1 MKTIVEAYP
10 RERNSQCILKGSPPS
25 ASHGNALVKSRECA
39 ESWRLLSPT
48 SRGRSR
54 SNTSPHARAVMVMRG
69 LRCVLAGRPALVM
82 VTRRSLT
89 IIINIQTTRCE
100 RSTTH
105 GPTSKTHGPLSKVP
119 TAIRSLAIFNL
130 FSSPLYSS
138 LSIFLTVFVSLSLS
152 LYIAFFS
159 CSCIMFLVIKGLA
172 LPSSPKLSF

>member
-1 MKTIVEAYP
+1 MISRDKFRENKSYRRAYP
-10 RERNSQCILKGSPPS
+10 KERNSRCTFTEPPRS

-39 ESWRLLSPT
+39 ESWRLLSPA

-54 SNTSPHARAVMVMRG
+54 GNTSPHARAVMVMRG

-100 RSTTH
+100 RSTTY

-130 FSSPLYSS
+130 FSSPLCPSS
-138 LSIFLTVFVSLSLS
+138 PLSLS
-152 LYIAFFS
+152 VSL
-159 CSCIMFLVIKGLA
+159 FLSLRLSLFTSHSLA
-172 LPSSPKLSF
+172 VLCF